1 MTQAAQREIAGAFT
15 APQPQSLSYAS
26 RGMPRKPRPR
36 SLISALISLTFAFLL
51 ILLSGAFLIG
61 AVIVE
66 GMNYLHGDFRMGIE
80 VICGL
85 FAFGCFGGAG
95 VMGIMGLRWLP
106 RSID

>member
-1 MTQAAQREIAGAFT
+1 MAQVAQREITGSST
-15 APQPQSLSYAS
+15 APEQQPLSYAS

-36 SLISALISLTFAFLL
+36 SLISALVCLAFAFLL
-51 ILLSGAFLIG
+51 ILFSGAFLIG
-61 AVIVE
+61 AVMVE
-66 GMNYLHGDFRMGIE
+66 GMYSLHNDFRTAIE